1 MKNKITWRNFE
12 SIHSGVTD
20 TFEQLCR
27 ILFKRQ
33 FLDNTSVL
41 TSSPNHPGIEVSP
54 IYSPKEKRTISFQAK
69 YFLNRVDY
77 SQIQK
82 SVNKTI
88 EKYAGQLNVFY
99 LYCNKDLTLTSKSY
113 KRIESTLK
121 SADIELRVISNNEIL
136 TQVAQYTDLQSFFF
150 ENHII
155 TRDWFENYNQLSFD
169 SLGMRYNPRF
179 NVETG
184 TDEKLHLFTRNQ
196 KAIDKI
202 NSKKIELIKELDTLY
217 NLRESQI
224 IPKIKEFINSLGDVT
239 IENIDECLDWNAKV
253 NRSFKSELEELAK
266 NREELKIKI
275 GQTSD
280 LSQESR
286 NKIFSKVRDIDGL
299 INYLYWFGCLKQEE
313 ALISNKILV
322 VTGEAGMGKT
332 QLLANSVKETMSE
345 DGYALLL
352 LGHHYLSSSDISKQ
366 IMEKFEFDYGF
377 REFLDMLDILGEIEN
392 QHIYIFID
400 AINETPNRSVWKNG
414 LSTIISEICRRKHIK
429 LVLSVRTGYEK
440 LVFEENMIERLKS
453 GELLRITHHGFQDDS
468 VVAIKEFLNFHNIP
482 FSPSELLNYEM
493 TNPLFLT
500 LFCKTY
506 NGEELNLF
514 QMFER
519 FITLIGEEIQKALGI
534 PDSGK
539 ILKKLLL
546 EIAECQLSNSNNYL
560 IEEDLFQM
568 KFWSYYGIQNKSYFL
583 SFLLKSGLMI
593 GNVRQ
598 DKEVYSF
605 GYNLLEDYLKALKIM
620 EFSFDKEEL
629 ESYLEKELLKIENGE
644 IQNNKNIDTFLFVSC
659 FYFEEYDED
668 CIKLIEK
675 ISNEDDCY
683 DLANRYLKSF
693 SWRPI
698 DTVSRELFRNI
709 ANNYPTNYQDVF
721 NVLIENAI
729 KENSSINSEFLH
741 EILFPQKLNKRD
753 SFWLPFI
760 NNLTNEY
767 ERVFQLIC
775 LFDEGN
781 NIDSLSKEK
790 IKLLLVLFTWMLA
803 SSNRRLRDITSKAM
817 IEILKNNFEFSEYL
831 LKKFETVNDPY
842 VIQRLYGIVFGAC
855 TKKEIPYENEF
866 QSLAEYIYSSI
877 FDTEFNYP
885 DILLRDYAR
894 LVIER
899 FLFEFPRNSAK
910 IDRLNIIPPYN
921 SKPIPIVTPST
932 YSSSD
937 SKRGGFDRI
946 DTSMRPEGV
955 GMYGDFGRYTFQ
967 SALNRFKNVDIEN
980 LYHYAMQYIRDELGY
995 SDELFTEYDI
1005 SCGHPLDR
1013 GRNHTIERI
1022 GKKYQWIAFHNIL
1035 ARVSDFHKLKG
1046 WGNSSDEE
1054 YKGAWEPYVRDFDP
1068 TLNCHFM
1075 LPLESLPK
1083 FNIEY
1088 NENFIE
1094 DTGVNNQQIIEWI
1107 LHKTSLFDMPLTYK
1121 DNDGTEWTLLYQHKE
1136 IKNQKDEASGA
1147 FSWFCEG
1154 HQRMW
1159 RIVKAYFVK
1168 NSEFDSLKSNFEDK
1182 EMFNKGMPAEVPSLY
1197 QIYNREFPWSPGV
1210 KEFVGDFWFNYNV
1223 ETDEEEIKRQKV
1235 FDFIQSGGETE
1246 LVEKEEYVTVKVKKT
1261 LAKLL
1266 PAHIHFCWEEEYD
1279 ASKKETISFDIP
1291 CPELLDKLH
1300 LVQKKYDGYFFSQD
1314 GDLVA
1319 FDGELTNSINGL
1331 IIRKDYL
1338 DKFLQENDLS
1348 IFWNFVGEKQYF
1360 TESPREQYYS
1370 RWKGFFWMVNS
1381 EIQSDI
1387 DLDEQKLG
1395 STDF

>member
-1 MKNKITWRNFE
+1 MKNKITWSTFE
-12 SIHSGVTD
+12 SIHSDVTN

-27 ILFKRQ
+27 ILFKRY

-41 TSSPNHPGIEVSP
+41 TSSPNHPGVEVSP
-54 IYSPKEKRTISFQAK
+54 IFSPKVEKTIAFQSK
-69 YFLNRVDY
+69 YFSGKVNY

-88 EKYAGQLNVFY
+88 EKYSSQLDVFY
-99 LYCNKDLTLTSKSY
+99 LYCNKDLTLTSQSY
-113 KRIESTLK
+113 KGIESTLK

-136 TQVAQYTDLQSFFF
+136 TQVAQYNDLQSFFF

-169 SLGMRYNPRF
+169 SLGMRYNPKF

-184 TDEKLHLFTRNQ
+184 TDEKLYLFTRNQ

-202 NSKKIELIKELDTLY
+202 NSKKLELIKELDTFY
-217 NLRESQI
+217 SLRESNI
-224 IPKIKEFINSLGDVT
+224 TSKIKKFIDSLEDVT
-239 IENIDECLDWNAKV
+239 VDDIENYLEWNDKIY
-253 NRSFKSELEELAK
+253 RSLEFELEELSI
-266 NREELKIKI
+266 NREKLE
-275 GQTSD
+275 
-280 LSQESR
+280 
-286 NKIFSKVRDIDGL
+286 NKIELASDMSSENRNRIFNQVRDIDRL
-299 INYLYWFGCLKQEE
+299 TRYLYWIGSSNKEE
-313 ALISNKILV
+313 ALISDKILV

-514 QMFER
+514 QMFES
-519 FITLIGEEIQKALGI
+519 FITLIDEEIQKALGI
-534 PDSGK
+534 PDSGE

-605 GYNLLEDYLKALKIM
+605 GYNLLEDYLKAQKIM

-675 ISNEDDCY
+675 ISNEDDSY

-698 DTVSRELFRNI
+698 NTVSRELFRNI
-709 ANNYPTNYQDVF
+709 ANKYPTNYQDVF

-729 KENSSINSEFLH
+729 KENSPINSEFLH
-741 EILFPQKLNKRD
+741 EILFPKKLNKRD

-831 LKKFETVNDPY
+831 LQKFETVNDPY
-842 VIQRLYGIVFGAC
+842 IIQRLYGIVFGAC
-855 TKKEIPYENEF
+855 TKKETPYENEF
-866 QSLAEYIYSSI
+866 QSLAEFIYSSI
-877 FDTEFNYP
+877 FDKEFNYP

-894 LVIER
+894 LIIER
-899 FLFEFPRNSAK
+899 YLFEFPKNSAK

-980 LYHYAMQYIRDELGY
+980 LYHYAMQYIQDELGY

-1013 GRNHTIERI
+1013 GRDHTIERI
-1022 GKKYQWIAFHNIL
+1022 GKKYQWIAFYNIL
-1035 ARVSDFHKLKG
+1035 ARVSDFHKLKS
-1046 WGNSSDEE
+1046 WSNSSDEE

-1083 FNIEY
+1083 FTIEY

-1094 DTGVNNQQIIEWI
+1094 DTGVNNQQINEWI
-1107 LHKTSLFDMPLTYK
+1107 LHKTSLFDMPLIYK
-1121 DNDGTEWTLLYQHKE
+1121 DNNGTEWTLLYQHKE
-1136 IKNQKDEASGA
+1136 IKNQKDEASDT

-1154 HQRMW
+1154 HQRTW
-1159 RIVKAYFVK
+1159 RIIEAYFVK
-1168 NSEFDSLKSNFEDK
+1168 NSEFDSLKSNFEK
-1182 EMFNKGMPAEVPSLY
+1182 SEMFKNGIQSEVTSLY

-1210 KEFVGDFWFNYNV
+1210 KEIVEDSWFNYNV
-1223 ETDEEEIKRQKV
+1223 ETGEEEIKRQKV
-1235 FDFIQSGGETE
+1235 PDFIQSGEEVE
-1246 LVEKEEYVTVKVKKT
+1246 LVEKEEYFTVKVKKT

-1291 CPELLDKLH
+1291 CPELIDKLH
-1300 LVQKKYDGYFFSQD
+1300 LVQKKYDGYYFSQE

-1319 FDGELTNSINGL
+1319 FDGELTNTINGL

-1338 DKFLQENDLS
+1338 DQFLKENDLS
-1348 IFWNFVGEKQYF
+1348 VFWNFIGEKQYF
-1360 TESPREQYYS
+1360 TKSPRDQYYS
-1370 RWKGFFWMVNS
+1370 RWRGLFWMEKNS
-1381 EIQSDI
+1381 IQHDI
-1387 DLDEQKLG
+1387 ELVDK
-1395 STDF
+1395 SF